1 MADET
6 AVPTRTRAGLPFWVR
21 RVGLFSWL
29 FIGFLLAVG
38 ASALLLTTFS
48 AITVPV
54 VIAVCLA
61 VVFAPAVTWLAEHG
75 LNRSL
80 AAGAV
85 LLGLVG
91 IVAFVIWA
99 TASALVD
106 QSDELSQNL
115 GTAVDDI
122 KGWLAD
128 TPISEQ
134 LADQVAETTSDSA
147 PVLASGLAGGAVSVI
162 NSVTGLVTG
171 TVLAMIVLYYLL
183 KDGPIREAARSEP
196 TTARQALWH
205 RIGDDAVGAL
215 RGYFRGQTGIALMNG
230 AVIGVAAAVFGV
242 PAAAAIGVVNF
253 FGAYVPYLGGIFG
266 GAFAVLMALGE
277 GGPNLAI
284 VMLVVA
290 VGVNTILENLLQ
302 PVLLGDSLNLAPL
315 PILLATTLGGMMA
328 GMIGLVLA
336 APLLAIA
343 LDARRE
349 LNEAGFFDTG
359 DAAPD
364 SAPTDSSLTPR

>member
-106 QSDELSQNL
+106 QSDELSENL

-128 TPISEQ
+128 TPISGQ
-134 LADQVAETTSDSA
+134 LAD
-147 PVLASGLAGGAVSVI
+147 
-162 NSVTGLVTG
+162 
-171 TVLAMIVLYYLL
+171 
-183 KDGPIREAARSEP
+183 
-196 TTARQALWH
+196 
-205 RIGDDAVGAL
+205 
-215 RGYFRGQTGIALMNG
+215 
-230 AVIGVAAAVFGV
+230 
-242 PAAAAIGVVNF
+242 
-253 FGAYVPYLGGIFG
+253 
-266 GAFAVLMALGE
+266 
-277 GGPNLAI
+277 
-284 VMLVVA
+284 
-290 VGVNTILENLLQ
+290 
-302 PVLLGDSLNLAPL
+302 
-315 PILLATTLGGMMA
+315 
-328 GMIGLVLA
+328 
-336 APLLAIA
+336 
-343 LDARRE
+343 
-349 LNEAGFFDTG
+349 
-359 DAAPD
+359 
-364 SAPTDSSLTPR
+364 